1 MKTKMTMKDTTQ
13 LKSLENKPLFWS
25 ASRLIL
31 GGILGVVAYL
41 LMVKIIVEQTNAT
54 CYQTG
59 LIRSVIEA
67 SMFPAWLWIESTIG
81 SESSLYLLYVY
92 GLSSIPY
99 AILGALLAWN
109 VKKYIILV
117 VGLLTIFGLGLSVL
131 SWRFFVASLCA

>member
-1 MKTKMTMKDTTQ
+1 MKTKMTMNDTTQ
-13 LKSLENKPLFWS
+13 LKSLENTLLFWS
-25 ASRLIL
+25 AIRLML
-31 GGILGVVAYL
+31 GGILGAVAYL

-67 SMFPAWLWIESTIG
+67 SMFPAWLLIESTIG
-81 SESSLYLLYVY
+81 SESSFYLLYVY

-99 AILGALLAWN
+99 VILGILLALH

-117 VGLLTIFGLGLSVL
+117 VGLLTIFGLGLSLL